1 MRIWFDADNG
11 PHVLVMKPL
20 AEELTRRG
28 HTVKFTARDRANT
41 CELLDM
47 YGFDH
52 KKVGGPYGKSTI
64 KKVIG
69 TLKRAAQLK
78 KAMKNWK
85 ADVSFGHGSRS
96 LPIASKL
103 LKVPSITMY
112 DYEWVSPSIFN
123 RFCKK
128 ILIPDAITKERA
140 IEAGIDLNKIEF
152 YPGFKENL
160 YLNDIAEDPQIAEEL
175 NLKAD
180 KIKVLLRPPATTA
193 HYHNPEAE
201 EILNAL
207 LKKLLN
213 NPEVQLIWIPRTE
226 DQNELVKGNHNA
238 KVIIP
243 TRVYSGPQLILA
255 MDMIIGGGGTM
266 TREAAILGVPSIS
279 FFRGKRGAVDDK
291 LEALKRLK
299 LIEKPE
305 QVAEMPIE
313 RNRSTQPA
321 MEPGETVQAVVK
333 ELLSLK
339 FYEKENVPE

>member
-20 AEELTRRG
+20 AEELTKRG

-41 CELLDM
+41 CELLDL
-47 YGFDH
+47 YGFDYE
-52 KKVGGPYGKSTI
+52 KVGGPYGKSTI
-64 KKVIG
+64 RKVVG
-69 TLKRAAQLK
+69 TLKRAAQLR

-103 LKVPSITMY
+103 LKVTSITMY

-123 RFCKK
+123 KFCKK
-128 ILIPDAITKERA
+128 ILIPDAITKDRA
-140 IEAGIDLNKIEF
+140 IEAGIDLSKVEF

-160 YLNDIAEDPQIAEEL
+160 YLNNIQKDSKISEEL
-175 NLKAD
+175 NLKTD

-226 DQNELVKGNHNA
+226 DQNELVKGNHKA
-238 KVIIP
+238 QVIIP
-243 TRVYSGPQLILA
+243 TKVYPGPQLILA
-255 MDMIIGGGGTM
+255 MDIIIGGGGTM
-266 TREAAILGVPSIS
+266 TREAAILGIPSVS

-291 LEALKRLK
+291 LEAMKRLK
-299 LIEKPE
+299 LVEKPE
-305 QVAEMPIE
+305 QVAEMSIE
-313 RNRSTQPA
+313 RNRSTPQA
-321 MEPGETVQAVVK
+321 MEPGEIVKAVADAILGYRASA
-333 ELLSLK
+333 EL
-339 FYEKENVPE
+339 EKQ

>member
-41 CELLDM
+41 CELLDL
-47 YGFDH
+47 YGFEYTR
-52 KKVGGPYGKSTI
+52 VGGSYGKSTI

-69 TLKRAAQLK
+69 TLKRAAQLR

-123 RFCKK
+123 KFCKK

-140 IEAGIDLNKIEF
+140 QEAGIDLSKVEF

-160 YLNDIAEDPQIAEEL
+160 YLNNIQPNPQIAEEL

-201 EILNAL
+201 EILSAL
-207 LKKLLN
+207 LQKLLT
-213 NPEVQLIWIPRTE
+213 NPEVQLIWIPRTD
-226 DQNELVKGNHNA
+226 DQNELVKGGHKA
-238 KVIIP
+238 EVIIP
-243 TRVYSGPQLILA
+243 TRVYPGPQLILA
-255 MDMIIGGGGTM
+255 MDIIFGGGGTM
-266 TREAAILGVPSIS
+266 TREAAILGIPSVS
-279 FFRGKRGAVDDK
+279 FFRGRRGAVDDK
-291 LEALKRLK
+291 LKSLNRLK

-305 QVAEMPIE
+305 QVE
-313 RNRSTQPA
+313 RLIIQFNKSTQPA
-321 MEPGETVQAVVK
+321 MEPGATVQSVVDAILHCQAIDK
-333 ELLSLK
+333 SP
-339 FYEKENVPE
+339 YI

>member
-20 AEELTRRG
+20 AEELQRRG

-47 YGFDH
+47 YGFEYE
-52 KKVGGPYGKSTI
+52 KVGGPYGKSTL

-69 TLKRAAQLK
+69 THKRALQLRN
-78 KAMKNWK
+78 AMKNWK
-85 ADVSFGHGSRS
+85 ADISFGHGSRS

-112 DYEWVSPSIFN
+112 DYEWVSPTIFN
-123 RFCKK
+123 KFCTK
-128 ILIPDAITKERA
+128 ILLPDAITEERA
-140 IEAGIDLNKIEF
+140 QEAGIDLNKVEF

-160 YLNDIAEDPQIAEEL
+160 YLNNIQPDPSISEEL
-175 NLKAD
+175 NLKSE

-201 EILNAL
+201 EILQAL
-207 LKKLLN
+207 LDKLLIN
-213 NPEVQLIWIPRTE
+213 SEVQLIWIPRTE
-226 DQNELVKGNHNA
+226 DQNELVKGNHKA
-238 KVIIP
+238 EVIIP
-243 TRVYSGPQLILA
+243 VKVYSGPQLILA

-266 TREAAILGVPSIS
+266 TREAAILGVPSVS

-291 LEALKRLK
+291 LEALNRLK
-299 LIEKPE
+299 LIEKQE
-305 QVAEMPIE
+305 QVEELPIE
-313 RNRSTQPA
+313 LNRTTQPA
-321 MEPGETVQAVVK
+321 MEPGETVTIVTNA
-333 ELLSLK
+333 LMI
-339 FYEKENVPE
+339 

>member
-20 AEELTRRG
+20 AEELARRG

-41 CELLDM
+41 CELLDL
-47 YGFDH
+47 YGFDYT
-52 KKVGGPYGKSTI
+52 KVGGPYGKSTI
-64 KKVIG
+64 KKVLG
-69 TLKRAAQLK
+69 TLKRAAQLR

-123 RFCKK
+123 KFCRK

-140 IEAGIDLNKIEF
+140 QEAGIDLNKVEF

-160 YLNDIAEDPQIAEEL
+160 YLNDIQPDPQIAEEL

-207 LKKLLN
+207 LNKLLK

-226 DQNELVKGNHNA
+226 DQNELVEGNHKA
-238 KVIIP
+238 EVIIL

-266 TREAAILGVPSIS
+266 TREAAILGIPSVS
-279 FFRGKRGAVDDK
+279 FFRGRRGSVDDK
-291 LEALKRLK
+291 LEALNRLK
-299 LIEKPE
+299 LIERPE
-305 QVAEMPIE
+305 QVTQLAIQI
-313 RNRSTQPA
+313 NRSTQPA
-321 MEPGETVQAVVK
+321 MEPGEIVKAVA
-333 ELLSLK
+333 EIIL
-339 FYEKENVPE
+339 ENQHVSRGHS

>member
-1 MRIWFDADNG
+1 MKIWFDADNG

-20 AEELTRRG
+20 AEELQRRG

-41 CELLDM
+41 CELLDL
-47 YGFDH
+47 YGFEYE
-52 KKVGGPYGKSTI
+52 KVGGPYGKSTI
-64 KKVIG
+64 KKVVG
-69 TLKRAAQLK
+69 TLRRALQLK
-78 KAMKNWK
+78 KTMKHWN
-85 ADVSFGHGSRS
+85 ADISFGHGSRS
-96 LPIASKL
+96 LPIASKM

-123 RFCKK
+123 KFCTK

-140 IEAGIDLNKIEF
+140 AEAGIDLEKVEF

-160 YLNDIAEDPQIAEEL
+160 YLNNIQPDPQIIDEL
-175 NLKAD
+175 KLKEN

-193 HYHNPEAE
+193 HYHNPEAD

-207 LKKLLN
+207 LNKLLT

-226 DQNELVKGNHNA
+226 DQNELVKGNHKA
-238 KVIIP
+238 EVIVP

-266 TREAAILGVPSIS
+266 TREAAILGIPSVS
-279 FFRGKRGAVDDK
+279 FFRGRRGAVDDK

-299 LIEKPE
+299 LIEKPDQVE
-305 QVAEMPIE
+305 QLAIKI
-313 RNRSTQPA
+313 NNSAQPA
-321 MEPGETVQAVVK
+321 MEPGETVQAVVR
-333 ELLSLK
+333 EISGD
-339 FYEKENVPE
+339 

>member
-1 MRIWFDADNG
+1 MKIWFDADNG

-41 CELLDM
+41 CELLDL
-47 YGFDH
+47 YGFDYT
-52 KKVGGPYGKSTI
+52 KVGGPYGKSTI

-69 TLKRAAQLK
+69 TIKRAVQLR
-78 KAMKNWK
+78 KAMKHWK

-123 RFCKK
+123 KFCKK

-140 IEAGIDLNKIEF
+140 QEAGIDLNKVNF

-160 YLNDIAEDPQIAEEL
+160 YLNDIQPDPQIAEEL

-201 EILNAL
+201 EILSAL
-207 LKKLLN
+207 LKKLLT

-226 DQNELVKGNHNA
+226 DQNELVKGNHKA
-238 KVIIP
+238 EVTVP

-266 TREAAILGVPSIS
+266 TREAAILGIPSVS
-279 FFRGKRGAVDDK
+279 FFRGRRGAVDDK
-291 LEALKRLK
+291 LEVLKRLK

-305 QVAEMPIE
+305 QVEQLAIQI
-313 RNRSTQPA
+313 NKSAQST
-321 MEPGETVQAVVK
+321 MEPGEIVKAVAEAILNCQVIDK
-333 ELLSLK
+333 S
-339 FYEKENVPE
+339 PCI

>member
-47 YGFDH
+47 YGFEYE
-52 KKVGGPYGKSTI
+52 KVGGPIGKSTV

-69 TLKRAAQLK
+69 TIKRATQLK
-78 KAMKNWK
+78 KAMKKWK
-85 ADVSFGHGSRS
+85 ADISFGHGSRS

-112 DYEWVSPSIFN
+112 DYEWVSPTIFN
-123 RFCKK
+123 KFCTK
-128 ILIPDAITKERA
+128 IMLPDAITKERA
-140 IEAGIDLNKIEF
+140 AEAGIDLNKVES

-160 YLNDIAEDPQIAEEL
+160 YLHDIQPDPQIAKEL

-193 HYHNPEAE
+193 HYHNPDAE

-207 LKKLLN
+207 LKKLLTN
-213 NPEVQLIWIPRTE
+213 LEVQLIWIPRTE
-226 DQNELVKGNHNA
+226 DQNELIKGNHKA
-238 KVIIP
+238 EVIMP

-266 TREAAILGVPSIS
+266 TREAAILGVPSVS
-279 FFRGKRGAVDDK
+279 FFRGRRGAVDDK
-291 LEALKRLK
+291 LEALNRLK

-305 QVAEMPIE
+305 QVEELLIQLSRTNE
-313 RNRSTQPA
+313 PA
-321 MEPGETVQAVVK
+321 MKPGKTVQTVV
-333 ELLSLK
+333 
-339 FYEKENVPE
+339 ENIISAGD

>member
-28 HTVKFTARDRANT
+28 HTVIFTARDRANT
-41 CELLDM
+41 CELSDM
-47 YGFDH
+47 YGFDYT
-52 KKVGGPYGKSTI
+52 KVGGPYGKSTI
-64 KKVIG
+64 KKVLG
-69 TLKRAAQLK
+69 TLKRAAQLRK
-78 KAMKNWK
+78 VMKNWK

-123 RFCKK
+123 KFCKK
-128 ILIPDAITKERA
+128 ILIPDAITKNRA
-140 IEAGIDLNKIEF
+140 IEAGIDLNKVEF

-160 YLNDIAEDPQIAEEL
+160 YLNNIQPDPKIAEEL
-175 NLKAD
+175 SLKAD

-201 EILNAL
+201 EILNEL

-226 DQNELVKGNHNA
+226 DQNELVKGNYKAHI
-238 KVIIP
+238 IIP
-243 TRVYSGPQLILA
+243 TKVYPGPQLILA

-266 TREAAILGVPSIS
+266 TREAAILGIPSVS
-279 FFRGKRGAVDDK
+279 FFRGRRGAVDDK
-291 LEALKRLK
+291 LESLKRLK

-305 QVAEMPIE
+305 QVEELAIQI
-313 RNRSTQPA
+313 NKSVQPA
-321 MEPGETVQAVVK
+321 MGPGETVQFVV
-333 ELLSLK
+333 ESIQ
-339 FYEKENVPE
+339 

>member
-41 CELLDM
+41 CELLDL
-47 YGFDH
+47 YGFEYTM
-52 KKVGGPYGKSTI
+52 VGGPYGKSTI

-69 TLKRAAQLK
+69 TLKRAAQLR
-78 KAMKNWK
+78 KAMKSWK
-85 ADVSFGHGSRS
+85 ADISFGHGSRS

-123 RFCKK
+123 KFCKK

-140 IEAGIDLNKIEF
+140 EEAGIDLNKVEF

-160 YLNDIAEDPQIAEEL
+160 YLNDIQPDLQIAEEL

-207 LKKLLN
+207 LKKLLT

-226 DQNELVKGNHNA
+226 NQNELVKGSHKA
-238 KVIIP
+238 QVIIP

-266 TREAAILGVPSIS
+266 TREAAILGIPSVS
-279 FFRGKRGAVDDK
+279 FFRGRKGAVDDK
-291 LEALKRLK
+291 LEASKRLK
-299 LIEKPE
+299 LIQKPE
-305 QVAEMPIE
+305 HVEELCIQIK
-313 RNRSTQPA
+313 RLSQPS
-321 MEPGETVQAVVK
+321 MEPGGTVYAVIETI
-333 ELLSLK
+333 LDC
-339 FYEKENVPE
+339 

>member
-20 AEELTRRG
+20 VEELTRRG

-47 YGFDH
+47 YGFDYT
-52 KKVGGPYGKSTI
+52 KVGGAYGKSTI

-69 TLKRAAQLK
+69 TLKRAVQLR

-85 ADVSFGHGSRS
+85 ANVSFGHGSRS

-103 LKVPSITMY
+103 LKIPSITMY

-123 RFCKK
+123 KFCKK
-128 ILIPDAITKERA
+128 ILIPDAITKDRA
-140 IEAGIDLNKIEF
+140 IEAGIDLSKVEF

-160 YLNDIAEDPQIAEEL
+160 YLNNIQPEPKITEEL
-175 NLKAD
+175 NLKTD

-201 EILNAL
+201 EILNEL

-226 DQNELVKGNHNA
+226 DQNELVKGNHKA
-238 KVIIP
+238 QVIIP
-243 TRVYSGPQLILA
+243 TKVYPGPQLILA

-266 TREAAILGVPSIS
+266 TREAAILGIPSVS

-305 QVAEMPIE
+305 QVEELDIQI
-313 RNRSTQPA
+313 NKSVQPA
-321 MEPGETVQAVVK
+321 MGPGETVDRVV
-333 ELLSLK
+333 EGIL
-339 FYEKENVPE
+339 N

>member
-20 AEELTRRG
+20 AEELTKRG

-41 CELLDM
+41 CELLDL
-47 YGFDH
+47 YGFDYT
-52 KKVGGPYGKSTI
+52 KVGGPYGKSTV
-64 KKVIG
+64 KKVLG
-69 TLKRAAQLK
+69 TLKRALQLR

-85 ADVSFGHGSRS
+85 ANVSFGHGSRS

-123 RFCKK
+123 KFCKK
-128 ILIPDAITKERA
+128 ILLPDAITKVRA
-140 IEAGIDLNKIEF
+140 QEAGIDLNIVEF

-160 YLNDIAEDPQIAEEL
+160 YLNNIQPDPQIAEEL

-201 EILNAL
+201 EILSAL
-207 LKKLLN
+207 LQKLLT

-226 DQNELVKGNHNA
+226 DQNELVKGSHKA
-238 KVIIP
+238 EVIIP

-255 MDMIIGGGGTM
+255 MDIIIGGGGTM
-266 TREAAILGVPSIS
+266 TREAAILGIPSVS
-279 FFRGKRGAVDDK
+279 FFRGRRGAVDDK
-291 LEALKRLK
+291 LETLKRLK

-305 QVAEMPIE
+305 QVEELAIQI
-313 RNRSTQPA
+313 NKSAQLA
-321 MEPGETVQAVVK
+321 MEPGDTVQAVVEAILNCQSIDK
-333 ELLSLK
+333 SP
-339 FYEKENVPE
+339 YI